1 MIELAPETWI
11 PIGLS
16 CLTALAAIITLAKNG
31 KKDTAAEAIQRAK
44 MTADIDYIRTSI
56 DDIKLENKSIQR
68 DLTDLKAKVVE
79 IDQSTKSAHKRL
91 DDLRKEHEE

>member
-1 MIELAPETWI
+1 VIELAPETWI

-16 CLTALAAIITLAKNG
+16 CLTALAAIITLARNG

-79 IDQSTKSAHKRL
+79 IEQSTKSAHKRL

>member
-16 CLTALAAIITLAKNG
+16 CLTALAAIITLARNG

-79 IDQSTKSAHKRL
+79 IDQSAKSAHKRL

>member
-1 MIELAPETWI
+1 MAPETWI

-16 CLTALAAIITLAKNG
+16 CLTALAAIITLARNG

-44 MTADIDYIRTSI
+44 MTADIEYIRTSI

>member
-11 PIGLS
+11 PIVLS
-16 CLTALAAIITLAKNG
+16 CLTALAAIITLARNG

-44 MTADIDYIRTSI
+44 MTADIEYIRTSI

>member
-1 MIELAPETWI
+1 VIELAPETWI
-11 PIGLS
+11 PIVLS

-79 IDQSTKSAHKRL
+79 IEQSTKSAHKRL

>member
-1 MIELAPETWI
+1 MAPETWI
-11 PIGLS
+11 PIVLS
-16 CLTALAAIITLAKNG
+16 CLTALAAIITLARNG

-44 MTADIDYIRTSI
+44 MTADIEYIRTSI